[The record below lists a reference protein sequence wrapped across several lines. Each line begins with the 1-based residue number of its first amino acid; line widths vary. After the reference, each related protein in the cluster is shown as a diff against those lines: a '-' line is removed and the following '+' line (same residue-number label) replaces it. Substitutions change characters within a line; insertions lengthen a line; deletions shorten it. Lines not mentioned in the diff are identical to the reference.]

1 MVPLIRNKTHNL
13 IPTPPTTSFLSRILS
28 SAMSSSSSNSDHLPL
43 KPIPGSYGFPFFG
56 PIIDRHNYFYHEGRD
71 NFFAARV
78 RRHNSTVI
86 RTNMPPGPFIAS
98 DPRVVALLDGASF
111 PILFDNQKVQKL
123 DVLDGTFMPSTKF
136 TGGFRVCAYLDT
148 AEPNHELIKG
158 FFLQALARRK
168 DAVLPLFRNCLGES
182 FAEIEEQMS
191 KNKKADFNGVFSQAS
206 FNFIFRLFCD
216 NKDPSQTNLASKG
229 PKLVDTWLLFQLAP
243 LATLGLPKI
252 FNYIEDF
259 LIRTLPF
266 PACITKSGYN
276 SLYDAFKTHATAL
289 LDEAQKLGL
298 DRDEACHNV
307 VFTAGFNAYGG
318 LKNQFPVLL
327 KWVGLAGEKLHEELA
342 REVRRVVNAEGGVTL
357 NALEKMPLVKSV
369 VYEMLRI
376 EPAVPYQY
384 ARARE
389 DLVVRSHDASF
400 EVKKG
405 EMLFGYQ
412 PFATKDPRI
421 FEDAEVF
428 VARRFVGEGEK
439 LLKHVLWSNGKE
451 TEEPSVSNKQCP
463 GKNLVVLL
471 CRLLLVE
478 LFLRYDTFEF
488 EFKQS
493 GFGPSVTITSLTKA
507 STF

>member
-1 MVPLIRNKTHNL
+1 
-13 IPTPPTTSFLSRILS
+13 
-28 SAMSSSSSNSDHLPL
+28 MSSSSSDADNLPL
-43 KPIPGSYGFPFFG
+43 REIPGSYGLPFFG
-56 PIIDRHNYFYHEGRD
+56 PIVDRHNYFYHEGRD
-71 NFFAARV
+71 KFFASRIH
-78 RRHNSTVI
+78 RHNSTVI
-86 RTNMPPGPFIAS
+86 RTNMPPGPFISS
-98 DPRVVALLDGASF
+98 DPRVVALLDGTSF
-111 PILFDNQKVQKL
+111 PVLFDNDKVQKL
-123 DVLDGTFMPSTKF
+123 NVLDGTYMPSTKF

-148 AEPNHELIKG
+148 AESNHKLIKG

-168 DAVLPLFRNCLGES
+168 DVFLPLFRNCLSES
-182 FAEIEEQMS
+182 FAEIEDQLS
-191 KNKKADFNGVFSQAS
+191 KNTKAGFNDVFSQAS
-206 FNFIFRLFCD
+206 FNFMFRLFCD

-252 FNYIEDF
+252 FNYVEDF
-259 LIRTLPF
+259 VIRSFPF
-266 PACITKSGYN
+266 PAFLTKSGYN
-276 SLYDAFKTHATAL
+276 TLYDAFKTHATTL
-289 LDEAQKLGL
+289 LDEAEKLGL
-298 DRDEACHNV
+298 DRNEACHNV

-327 KWVGLAGEKLHEELA
+327 KWVGLAGDKLHADLA
-342 REVRRVVNAEGGVTL
+342 SEVRRVVSAEGGVTL

-369 VYEMLRI
+369 VYEVLRI
-376 EPAVPYQY
+376 EPVVPYQY
-384 ARARE
+384 GRARE
-389 DLVVRSHDASF
+389 DMVVRSHDASF

-439 LLKHVLWSNGKE
+439 MLKHVLWSNGKE
-451 TEEPSVSNKQCP
+451 TEEASVSNKQCA

-471 CRLLLVE
+471 CRLFLVD

-493 GFGPSVTITSLTKA
+493 GFGPSITLKSLTKA
-507 STF
+507 STLF